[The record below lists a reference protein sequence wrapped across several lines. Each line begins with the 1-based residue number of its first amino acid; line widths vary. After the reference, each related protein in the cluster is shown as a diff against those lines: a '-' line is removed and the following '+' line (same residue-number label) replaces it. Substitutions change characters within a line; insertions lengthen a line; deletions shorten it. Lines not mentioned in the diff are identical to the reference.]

1 MQPLAEKYLRKSA
14 LPTIFCPGCG
24 HGTVLNAFLRVID
37 DMGIIDDLSLVGGI
51 GCSSWTPVFINTDVM
66 HTLHGRAIA
75 VATGLKLANPRRHVV
90 VFTGDGDCIGIGGNH
105 FLHGAR
111 RNIDMTVIMLD
122 NHIYGMT
129 GGQVAPTTPFQATTQ
144 TSPYGNPE
152 PPIDACAVAKSCGA
166 TYVARWTSAHPRE
179 ITKAIKEAIDH
190 KGFSFVQV
198 LTQCPTYAG
207 RYIFKTPSAQ
217 DLLKR
222 LKSLSLKKSRADKMP
237 AAELAGRIVIG
248 KLHQTDER
256 PELCES
262 IYALMKTL
270 DNRWGYFGDQ
280 SDLHAVYRKRPGYWY
295 RWYSCG

>member
-37 DMGIIDDLSLVGGI
+37 DLEIIDDLSLVGGI
-51 GCSSWTPVFINTDVM
+51 GCSSWTPVFVNTDVM

-75 VATGLKLANPRRHVV
+75 VATGLKLAQPKRHVV

-144 TSPYGNPE
+144 TSPHGNIE
-152 PPIDACAVAKSCGA
+152 PPIDASAVAISCGA
-166 TYVARWTSAHPRE
+166 TYVARWTSAHPRG
-179 ITKAIKEAIDH
+179 IAKAVKEAIAH
-190 KGFSFVQV
+190 KGFSFVHV
-198 LTQCPTYAG
+198 LSQCPTQAG
-207 RYIFKTPSAQ
+207 RYIYGTSSAEK
-217 DLLKR
+217 LLKQ
-222 LKSLSLKKSRADKMP
+222 LKTLSIKKSRADEMP
-237 AAELAGRIVIG
+237 AEKLKGRIVIG
-248 KLHQTDER
+248 KLYETDQR
-256 PELCES
+256 PELCDS
-262 IYALMKTL
+262 IYTL
-270 DNRWGYFGDQ
+270 IESRRGSISETN
-280 SDLHAVYRKRPGYWY
+280 
-295 RWYSCG
+295 